1 MLDITIDKL
10 DRSVENLDNLVVI
23 CADVFFHFTTFN
35 N

>member
-10 DRSVENLDNLVVI
+10 DRSVENLDNSVVI
-23 CADVFFHFTTFN
+23 SADEFFHFATFN